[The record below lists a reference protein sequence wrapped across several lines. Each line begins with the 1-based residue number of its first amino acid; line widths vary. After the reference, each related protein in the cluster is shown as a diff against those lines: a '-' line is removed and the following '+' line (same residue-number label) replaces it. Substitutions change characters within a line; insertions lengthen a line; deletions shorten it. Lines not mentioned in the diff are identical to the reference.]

1 MRKGR
6 KTESRLVKSVMMYL
20 VTDGLA
26 KICVSDNEMIVVPV
40 AVILV
45 GVILTLKVFD

>member
-26 KICVSDNEMIVVPV
+26 KICVSDNEMIVVSI